1 MLNKQT
7 SLDKN
12 TKRVVVFAVIVFS
25 ILSGSWALSKKTIS
39 NHESLVSIT
48 AREMLDSGDWIVPT
62 CNGEIRLQK
71 TPLSYWLVASI
82 AKITG
87 QVNETSAR
95 LPSAIFAVLISTAIL
110 YYVSGWLGFRVAAV
124 SAMVWSS
131 SLGFVRYSHIARP
144 EMALTFFVTICFCS
158 FYSIVNAQNRKEQ
171 IIQSLIFWVSFG
183 LGNLAKG
190 PAPIPMVG
198 VPLFFYVLF
207 YKKWNIIPKMLPIIG
222 VLIFLAI
229 SLPWPLAIA
238 YKMNWDMTLWK
249 HEFVDRLFGT
259 YASGGQSWYFYLPMM
274 FPFTVPW
281 SAIMIAAFAAPFYKI
296 WQERQK
302 PMFYLWLVFVADL
315 IFVTVNGGKRDHY
328 ILPIMPVMC
337 ISIGILLEDMLF
349 TRKAYSDRF
358 VKKFFLYHITVF
370 VIGAVGLPF
379 YFMKTDRPF
388 LNEAIIISAVIIA
401 VSILIT
407 ILSAR
412 GKPAAGFAAMCIGYL
427 VATIT
432 VYQCFIIPKDIDQI
446 SKAFAQKI
454 TSIVPK
460 DEKLVSFKSIS
471 SRSVHYL
478 GRVVLETENI
488 AETYEKYKKGDWV
501 IASGELMDELANDGR
516 FRTKEEWVGKNVSD
530 GQIVDGAVFHISTR
544 SIILTPST
552 GL

>member
-1 MLNKQT
+1 MLNEQT
-7 SLDKN
+7 SLGKN
-12 TKRVVVFAVIVFS
+12 TKHVVVFAVIVFA
-25 ILSGSWALSKKTIS
+25 ILNSSWALSKKTIS
-39 NHESLVSIT
+39 NHESFVSIT

-71 TPLSYWLVASI
+71 TPLSYWLVAGI

-87 QVNETSAR
+87 QVDEISAR
-95 LPSAIFAVLISTAIL
+95 LPSAIFAILISAAIL
-110 YYVSGWLGFRVAAV
+110 YYVNGWLGFRIAAV

-131 SLGFVRYSHIARP
+131 SLGFIRYSHIARP
-144 EMALTFFVTICFCS
+144 EMALTFFITICFCS

-171 IIQSLIFWVSFG
+171 VIQSLIFWISFG

-207 YKKWNIIPKMLPIIG
+207 YKKWNIIPKMLPIVG

-281 SAIMIAAFAAPFYKI
+281 PAIMIAAFAAPFYKI
-296 WQERQK
+296 WQEKQK
-302 PMFYLWLVFVADL
+302 PMFYLWLIFVADL

-328 ILPIMPVMC
+328 ILPIMPAMC
-337 ISIGILLEDMLF
+337 VLIGILLEDMLF
-349 TRKAYSDRF
+349 TRKAYLNPF
-358 VKKFFLYHITVF
+358 VKKFFLSHIAVCI
-370 VIGAVGLPF
+370 VGAVSLPF
-379 YFMKTDRPF
+379 YFMKTDRSF
-388 LNEAIIISAVIIA
+388 LNEAIILSAVILA
-401 VSILIT
+401 VSILTT
-407 ILSAR
+407 ILFAK
-412 GKPAAGFAAMCIGYL
+412 GKPAAGFSAICIGYFIAI
-427 VATIT
+427 VT
-432 VYQCFIIPKDIDQI
+432 VYQCFIIPKDFDQT

-454 TSIVPK
+454 ASIVPE

-478 GRVVLETENI
+478 GRVVLEAEDVT
-488 AETYEKYKKGDWV
+488 ETYERYKKGSWI
-501 IASGELMDELANDGR
+501 IASGKLMDELTNDGR
-516 FRTKEEWVGKNVSD
+516 FMTKQEWTGKNISD
-530 GQIVDGAVFHISTR
+530 GQIVDGAVFHTITAVEN
-544 SIILTPST
+544 
-552 GL
+552 GKDK